1 MRSGGL
7 NSEHTAPPAPENGEQ
22 LPKIIDYQ
30 PRDPGPRASWTPR
43 PINPRAGI
51 VRIVLP
57 AYNEELSLPALL
69 ERIEV
74 MFEESDLTIEVLI
87 VNDGS
92 TDGTVAAVARYGGP
106 LPIRLI
112 DVTPNRGLA
121 ETMRTGLRE
130 ALALARPGEV
140 IVTMDADNSHPPG
153 LIPRM
158 VSQIREGSDLVIAS
172 RYQRGSRI
180 RGLSRFRR
188 LMSYGASWLFRLASP
203 ITGVR
208 DYTCGYRAY
217 RVELLEKA
225 FNRYGHELI
234 QQTGF
239 GCMAELL
246 LKLKRLDPI
255 IHEVPLILRYDMKQS
270 DSKMKIA
277 RTVRETLWMLIR
289 SRKGEWQP

>member
-1 MRSGGL
+1 MANEESRK
-7 NSEHTAPPAPENGEQ
+7 T
-22 LPKIIDYQ
+22 IRDYRPQ
-30 PRDPGPRASWTPR
+30 PTPGRL
-43 PINPRAGI
+43 INPRAGV
-51 VRIVLP
+51 VRVVLP
-57 AYNEELSLPALL
+57 AYNEERSLPGLL
-69 ERIEV
+69 NRLDV
-74 MFEESDLTIEVLI
+74 MFEESDLSVEVLV

-92 TDGTVAAVARYGGP
+92 TDRTVEVVERYDGP

-112 DVTPNRGLA
+112 DCQPNRGLA
-121 ETMRTGLRE
+121 ETIRTGLRG
-130 ALALARPGEV
+130 ALEQARPGDV
-140 IVTMDADNSHPPG
+140 IVTMDADNSHSPG

-158 VSQIREGSDLVIAS
+158 VSRIREGNDLVIAS

-188 LMSYGASWLFRLASP
+188 TMSYAASWLFRIFSGLPA
-203 ITGVR
+203 VR

-217 RVELLEKA
+217 RAELLEAA
-225 FNRYGHELI
+225 FSRYGHELI

-246 LKLKRLDPI
+246 LKLKPLDPI

-277 RTVRETLWMLIR
+277 RTVRETLLMLIR
-289 SRKGEWQP
+289 SKAARW